1 MPIRPFAIPSQD
13 NPENFCKASPNIL
26 HASAKAIIAIL
37 VEIGI
42 GAILI
47 ASNPL
52 VKIFIDIANAI
63 NDLAKLYSSI
73 LANFCIALA
82 KISIAL
88 ANAITEIPALTKP
101 VPLNEAIALEINL
114 KDLFSIK
121 NIVPIAITDL
131 VISAASKATILLK
144 EAAKIPS
151 AAAIAINED
160 TLTPTVNA
168 LNALLISPKNAEI
181 FLANLGVLPSPPN
194 ILSIVSVIL
203 SNRSVKLCILLNI
216 PPPISPAKISPIET
230 LLAIHPNTLVILFQ
244 MPFNTLE
251 IP

>member
-52 VKIFIDIANAI
+52 VKTFIDIANAI

-121 NIVPIAITDL
+121 NIAPIAITDL
-131 VISAASKATILLK
+131 VISAASKAAILLK

-151 AAAIAINED
+151 AAAIVTNED

-168 LNALLISPKNAEI
+168 LNVLLISPKNAEI

-194 ILSIVSVIL
+194 ILSMVSLIL
-203 SNRSVKLCILLNI
+203 SNKSVKLRILLNI
-216 PPPISPAKISPIET
+216 PPPIRPAKISPIET

-251 IP
+251 IL